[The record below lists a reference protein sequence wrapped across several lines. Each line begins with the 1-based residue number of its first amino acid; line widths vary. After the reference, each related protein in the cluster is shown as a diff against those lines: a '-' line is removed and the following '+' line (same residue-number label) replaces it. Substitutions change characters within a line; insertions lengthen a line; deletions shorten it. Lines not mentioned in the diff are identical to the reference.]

1 MKDSNQGMG
10 TTSHAYGIDTHTL
23 IMRLKEFGVERQVS
37 CFLYLYHAR
46 ARNNMLPVTM
56 VILRGWDHGSPA
68 RL

>member
-37 CFLYLYHAR
+37 CFLYLYH
-46 ARNNMLPVTM
+46 MEMWET
-56 VILRGWDHGSPA
+56 
-68 RL
+68 